1 MRMRRSGF
9 SVLER
14 LVVVAIILATI
25 AIVIPDLL
33 RSKMARSVG
42 PEFNQ
47 RSLRGEGK

>member
-1 MRMRRSGF
+1 MGKRRNGF

-33 RSKMARSVG
+33 RSKLSTPVA
-42 PEFNQ
+42 PEPNQ
-47 RSLRGEGK
+47 QLLRGNK

>member
-1 MRMRRSGF
+1 MRTRRNSF

-33 RSKMARSVG
+33 RSKVARSVG
-42 PEFNQ
+42 AEFDQ
-47 RSLRGEGK
+47 RSLRGESK